1 VSTPANVVA
10 VPLCVLVLVS
20 NLLSLMLAGWFP
32 AAAELFNHAGW
43 FGMEGI
49 RLSSEWFAKW
59 PFAYAYV
66 PAPGLF
72 TTCLFYALLLGLLTG
87 WLFRPALRYW
97 KLASVCVITLL
108 WSWFAWQQLATT
120 KMTILPANG
129 GTSIYCDSP
138 GSRKDLLI
146 DVGTSNS
153 VQYIAK
159 PFLRA
164 QGVNQL
170 PNLLLTHGDIHHIG
184 GTEPLAQIFRLS
196 RIYTNPL
203 RFRSTPYRRI
213 LERLNRTPGLLK
225 TVNRGDQLGNWTVL
239 HPDSGDRFSK
249 ADDGTVVLQ
258 ADYEGSRM
266 LLLSDLGPE
275 GQVSLLARYPDLR
288 ADIVVAG
295 LPAAGEPLGNAL
307 IDAIRPRLIII
318 SDSALPVSERAGPKL
333 RTRLAHKQIPTIF
346 TRDTGAVTVKFKQKD
361 WTVETMSGLE
371 LSNTDSASRLWEV
384 IKSALPDPG

>member
-1 VSTPANVVA
+1 
-10 VPLCVLVLVS
+10 
-20 NLLSLMLAGWFP
+20 LAAWFP

-87 WLFRPALRYW
+87 WLFRPALRFW

-108 WSWFAWQQLATT
+108 WGRFAWQQLATT
-120 KMTILPANG
+120 KITILPPNG
-129 GTSIYCDSP
+129 GTSIFCDSP

-170 PNLLLTHGDIHHIG
+170 PNLLLTHGDIHHVG
-184 GTEPLAQIFRLS
+184 GTEPLAQIFSLS

-203 RFRSTPYRRI
+203 RFRSAPYRRI

-225 TVNRGDQLGNWTVL
+225 TVNRGDQLGYWTVL

-249 ADDGTVVLQ
+249 ADDGAVVLL
-258 ADYEGSRM
+258 ADYNGSRIV
-266 LLLSDLGPE
+266 LLSDLGPE
-275 GQVSLLARYPDLR
+275 GQASLLVRYRSDLR

-295 LPAAGEPLGNAL
+295 LPTAGEPLGDAL
-307 IDAIRPRLIII
+307 IEAIRPRLIII
-318 SDSALPVSERAGPKL
+318 SDSAFPISERAGPKI
-333 RTRLAHKQIPTIF
+333 RARLARKQIPTVF
-346 TRDTGAVTVKFKQKD
+346 TRDTGAVTVKFKQRG
-361 WTVETMSGLE
+361 WRLVTMSGLE
-371 LSNTDSASRLWEV
+371 LSNTDSPSQLWEA
-384 IKSALPDPG
+384 IKSIIP